1 MCINVFGVASNFILL
16 AFQRHGSSPLLVL
29 PYHIQ
34 TIRHKTWIAK
44 IFTLQIKKGRFMI
57 VNLCINDMICIL
69 YVYIFATSNRIDA
82 ALFHT
87 ISI

>member
-29 PYHIQ
+29 LPYHIQ

-44 IFTLQIKKGRFMI
+44 IFTLQIKRA
-57 VNLCINDMICIL
+57 
-69 YVYIFATSNRIDA
+69 VYDCKFVYK
-82 ALFHT
+82 
-87 ISI
+87 